1 MAISDEQY
9 IKLAQYII
17 ETCTA
22 SELKAIMSGD
32 FTALRAMIV
41 DELLLVDYQGTIIDI
56 IFEDLFT
63 QKKKPLLKKEL
74 GELTDFLMSDISL
87 IYLKHNLSKLMKK

>member
-9 IKLAQYII
+9 KKLAQHIK
-17 ETCTA
+17 ENCTT
-22 SELKAIMSGD
+22 SELNAIMAGD
-32 FTALRAMIV
+32 FSALRALIV
-41 DELLLVDYQGTIIDI
+41 DELLLVDYQGSVIDI

-74 GELTDFLMSDISL
+74 GELACFMMSDLSL
-87 IYLKHNLSKLMKK
+87 YYLQHNLSELMKK